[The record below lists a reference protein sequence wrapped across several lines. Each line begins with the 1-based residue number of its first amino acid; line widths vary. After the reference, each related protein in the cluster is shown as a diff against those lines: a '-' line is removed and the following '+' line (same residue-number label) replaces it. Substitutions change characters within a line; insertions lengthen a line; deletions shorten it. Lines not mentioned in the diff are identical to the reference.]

1 MSFRKQVR
9 KNVPKVDFQAYNVL
23 IAGGFKT
30 GKTRA
35 WKELMELHY
44 PEDPEA
50 GLLMAWEDGYQ
61 TWELESIIDMNEDYD
76 PKKYKSIDK
85 EAAPW
90 EFFRKE
96 VVPDLVEEAKN
107 GRVSKVI
114 GMDTV
119 DRMIDAAGEWI
130 IYKWNKKYG
139 TNYTSIQEFNENIK
153 EDNVW
158 IALRSEIWKQIDKL
172 KNAGYG
178 MIWLAWTKEKETT
191 TIDGL
196 KFNSIELAM
205 SNTGKKIFH
214 SKAHLVCC
222 LHNDV
227 IVTDKDGNALEENE
241 KGRRGKEVASNFHTT
256 EVNMYFRPSNYIDI
270 AGGRFKSLP
279 EKVPYSAEN
288 FMEVFKNAV
297 KGQLKKTN
305 DSVEELSK
313 QQSEEREEKSKE
325 YAEHEEQKDSLKELL
340 QQVDDEVQRI
350 RNEKK
355 TGEIKD
361 LFTELFGKPTG
372 YKTSNDQEKLKQALE
387 HAKKV

>member
-1 MSFRKQVR
+1 MSFRKRVR

-76 PKKYKSIDK
+76 PKKYKGVDK

-130 IYKWNKKYG
+130 IYKWNKK
-139 TNYTSIQEFNENIK
+139 
-153 EDNVW
+153 
-158 IALRSEIWKQIDKL
+158 LRYKL
-172 KNAGYG
+172 
-178 MIWLAWTKEKETT
+178 
-191 TIDGL
+191 
-196 KFNSIELAM
+196 
-205 SNTGKKIFH
+205 H
-214 SKAHLVCC
+214 V
-222 LHNDV
+222 
-227 IVTDKDGNALEENE
+227 
-241 KGRRGKEVASNFHTT
+241 
-256 EVNMYFRPSNYIDI
+256 
-270 AGGRFKSLP
+270 
-279 EKVPYSAEN
+279 YS
-288 FMEVFKNAV
+288 
-297 KGQLKKTN
+297 
-305 DSVEELSK
+305 
-313 QQSEEREEKSKE
+313 
-325 YAEHEEQKDSLKELL
+325 
-340 QQVDDEVQRI
+340 RI
-350 RNEKK
+350 
-355 TGEIKD
+355 
-361 LFTELFGKPTG
+361 
-372 YKTSNDQEKLKQALE
+372 
-387 HAKKV
+387 

>member
-1 MSFRKQVR
+1 
-9 KNVPKVDFQAYNVL
+9 
-23 IAGGFKT
+23 
-30 GKTRA
+30 
-35 WKELMELHY
+35 MELHY

-178 MIWLAWTKEKETT
+178 MIWLAQ
-191 TIDGL
+191 DL
-196 KFNSIELAM
+196 KKKKQLQLMVLNSI
-205 SNTGKKIFH
+205 
-214 SKAHLVCC
+214 
-222 LHNDV
+222 
-227 IVTDKDGNALEENE
+227 
-241 KGRRGKEVASNFHTT
+241 
-256 EVNMYFRPSNYIDI
+256 
-270 AGGRFKSLP
+270 
-279 EKVPYSAEN
+279 
-288 FMEVFKNAV
+288 
-297 KGQLKKTN
+297 QLN
-305 DSVEELSK
+305 
-313 QQSEEREEKSKE
+313 QQ
-325 YAEHEEQKDSLKELL
+325 
-340 QQVDDEVQRI
+340 
-350 RNEKK
+350 
-355 TGEIKD
+355 
-361 LFTELFGKPTG
+361 
-372 YKTSNDQEKLKQALE
+372 
-387 HAKKV
+387 